1 MNFVLDPLKASSSC
15 RFPPPLP
22 RFSFTLASFFGFLT
36 YNSRFSFFFF
46 FFASACFKRWN
57 ESVPS
62 TERRERKGW
71 KAQKRLNRI
80 WSSRSRHPRMKSAPG
95 LNAHSVTHNEPILD
109 LWERQRETLPFI
121 PRIVSTIIIAYIYIC
136 TRMINRLIWIE
147 ARADIP
153 PPFSWITLIHGLITR
168 RLILFR
174 PMVYEY
180 SASVTK
186 RGKAGGRGRK

>member
-1 MNFVLDPLKASSSC
+1 MQIPPA
-15 RFPPPLP
+15 PPPFLFHPGQLLRLFNLQLP
-22 RFSFTLASFFGFLT
+22 LF
-36 YNSRFSFFFF
+36 FFFF

-121 PRIVSTIIIAYIYIC
+121 PRIVSTIMIAYIYIC

>member
-1 MNFVLDPLKASSSC
+1 MQIPPA
-15 RFPPPLP
+15 PPPFLFHPGQLLRLFNLQLP
-22 RFSFTLASFFGFLT
+22 L
-36 YNSRFSFFFF
+36 FFFF
-46 FFASACFKRWN
+46 FFLCKRVFQTMKRVGS
-57 ESVPS
+57 EHG
-62 TERRERKGW
+62 TKRKEGVGAGE
-71 KAQKRLNRI
+71 KRKKRLNRI
-80 WSSRSRHPRMKSAPG
+80 WPSRSRHPRMKSAPG

-121 PRIVSTIIIAYIYIC
+121 PRIVSTIMIAYIYIC

>member
-62 TERRERKGW
+62 TERRERKEW

-80 WSSRSRHPRMKSAPG
+80 WPSRSRHPRMKSAPG

-121 PRIVSTIIIAYIYIC
+121 PRIVSTIMIAYIYMH
-136 TRMINRLIWIE
+136 TYDKQINLDRSKSGYTSPLLVNNVNSRANNSPANSISTYGIWIFSERDE
-147 ARADIP
+147 AWQ
-153 PPFSWITLIHGLITR
+153 S
-168 RLILFR
+168 
-174 PMVYEY
+174 
-180 SASVTK
+180 
-186 RGKAGGRGRK
+186 GGER